1 MEGQTEGQRA
11 AWVRGQGRD
20 RSWKVIPRKNPM
32 NQVGRPRR
40 QNRRKGLE
48 EPAGKEVPGNQ
59 KDGVRKAA
67 TSDKQGETNSPPW
80 TRDGNQVPSTPA
92 EQSRTTTAT
101 AMFFTT
107 HAKINAS
114 WIKYVNVL

>member
-1 MEGQTEGQRA
+1 MEGQTEGRWA
-11 AWVRGQGRD
+11 ACVRGQGRD
-20 RSWKVIPRKNPM
+20 RSWKVIPRKNPVK
-32 NQVGRPRR
+32 QVGWPRR

-48 EPAGKEVPGNQ
+48 EPAGKEVPGNW

-67 TSDKQGETNSPPW
+67 NSPPW
-80 TRDGNQVPSTPA
+80 TGDGDQVPSTPA
-92 EQSRTTTAT
+92 EQSRTTTAA
-101 AMFFTT
+101 AMSLTT